1 MKNWMFVSLIIQYI
15 AHLIIAIVQNHV
27 NELICD
33 YFTKKKEDNK
43 DFFIDSMD
51 QGLIVISSLSE
62 IQTEQNRQ
70 TNVFCVNKSAQNL
83 LLEAISVNGLD
94 ENGPE

>member
-1 MKNWMFVSLIIQYI
+1 
-15 AHLIIAIVQNHV
+15 
-27 NELICD
+27 
-33 YFTKKKEDNK
+33 
-43 DFFIDSMD
+43 MD